1 MLTLEQRLLLW
12 LSYGTDGDDTLFYDI
27 LSRFVDLEEA
37 FEAAGNGQRQ
47 AFEPVPD
54 RAYERLV
61 QASEEGFLERYA
73 GWLTKNGIR
82 ILTPYDDIYPVSL
95 ESEDDPPPVLFAIGT
110 VPEGRC
116 SAFTAENGRVTDSVP
131 DGPVIAVL
139 TAGIDRLKDAL
150 SEKELAEILKHG
162 AVLTPFLPKTAE
174 SPDTVEKA
182 FRIAKILSDG
192 SSRHADDTQEQFEPE
207 PEEQDERKKVPFSG
221 LTDNEQQIYMAAR
234 ISEPEVNMLP
244 SVLGLTPEEIAD
256 AGNSLIRMGALRILD
271 GKLVLDERRMQITFE
286 G

>member
-1 MLTLEQRLLLW
+1 MLTREQRLLLW

-37 FEAAGNGQRQ
+37 FEAAGNRQRQ

-150 SEKELAEILKHG
+150 SEKELAEILKRG

-192 SSRHADDTQEQFEPE
+192 SSRHADDTQEQFDLE

-256 AGNSLIRMGALRILD
+256 AGNSLIRMGALRILE
-271 GKLVLDERRMQITFE
+271 GKLVLDERRIQITFE

>member
-1 MLTLEQRLLLW
+1 MLTREQRLLLW

-73 GWLTKNGIR
+73 GWLMKNGIR

-95 ESEDDPPPVLFAIGT
+95 ESEDDPPPVLFTIGT
-110 VPEGRC
+110 IPEGRC
-116 SAFTAENGRVTDSVP
+116 SAFAAENGQAKDSIP
-131 DGPVIAVL
+131 DGPVVAVL

-150 SEKELAEILKHG
+150 SEKALTEILTRG

-174 SPDTVEKA
+174 SPYTVEKA

-192 SSRHADDTQEQFEPE
+192 SSRQTEDTQELFEPE
-207 PEEQDERKKVPFSG
+207 AEEQDERKKVPFSG
-221 LTDNEQQIYMAAR
+221 LTNNEQQIYMAAR
-234 ISEPEVNMLP
+234 ISEPEVDMLP
-244 SVLGLTPEEIAD
+244 SVLELTPVEIAD

-271 GKLVLDERRMQITFE
+271 GKLVLDERRIQVTFE